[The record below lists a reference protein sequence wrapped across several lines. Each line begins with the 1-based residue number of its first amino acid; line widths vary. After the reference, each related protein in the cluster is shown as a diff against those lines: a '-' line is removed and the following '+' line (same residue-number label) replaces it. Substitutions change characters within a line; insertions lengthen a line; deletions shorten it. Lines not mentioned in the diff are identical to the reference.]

1 MRRATLQHAV
11 CSTSCH
17 PRRMVLLGCV
27 MGLALLT
34 YCDVQN
40 SRSLDSTGKLPPL
53 PSVASQNPS
62 EPIAVYDLAPASH
75 VLLEGASNLS
85 AWTSSSS
92 QARAR
97 IVLHINDS
105 DLRAVFDKLQAGKLS
120 ADELRVPF
128 GRLATAELSVP
139 VSSLQGSS
147 RGMNSD
153 MHSALKSQQYP
164 LIQYRLEKAQ
174 DAQIRQDPTTGK
186 PQILLKV
193 TGVLTVAGV
202 ERMLVTALSIRQ
214 GAGQN
219 YLVHAQT
226 PIQMTDFGVTPPSAV
241 FGLIRAQNSMS
252 VIFDL
257 DFVLT
262 NNSPGV
268 HLSPKSVDTQ
278 RR

>member
-1 MRRATLQHAV
+1 
-11 CSTSCH
+11 
-17 PRRMVLLGCV
+17 

-40 SRSLDSTGKLPPL
+40 GESFDSAVKLPPL
-53 PSVASQNPS
+53 PAFTPENTS
-62 EPIAVYDLAPASH
+62 EPTAVYDLAPGSH
-75 VLLEGASNLS
+75 VLLEGATNLS

-97 IVLHINDS
+97 VVLHIDDS
-105 DLRAVFDKLQAGKLS
+105 DLRALFDKLQAGKLS
-120 ADELRVPF
+120 ADELRIPF
-128 GRLATAELSVP
+128 DRLATAELSVP
-139 VSSLQGSS
+139 VASLQGSS

-164 LIQYRLEKAQ
+164 LIQYHLEKVQ
-174 DAQIRQDPTTGK
+174 DAQTRQDPTTGK
-186 PQILLKV
+186 PQILLQL

-202 ERMLVTALSIRQ
+202 ERTLVTALSIRRD
-214 GAGQN
+214 AGQN

-226 PIQMTDFGVTPPSAV
+226 PIQMTDFGVTPPTAL

-262 NNSPGV
+262 NNSPGRY
-268 HLSPKSVDTQ
+268 LSPKSVDAL
-278 RR
+278 R